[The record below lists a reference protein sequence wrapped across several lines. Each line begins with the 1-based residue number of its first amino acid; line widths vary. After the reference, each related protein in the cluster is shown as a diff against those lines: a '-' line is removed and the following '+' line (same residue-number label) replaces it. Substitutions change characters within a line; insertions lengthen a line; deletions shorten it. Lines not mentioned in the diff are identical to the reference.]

1 MINNGDEWWWMEK
14 KPSGV
19 IIHMAGKSLVAS
31 LVRGCTWSGMGLW
44 IPKSWR
50 TAQLKALVA
59 SPFFGGVPLVPDLNS
74 APIDN
79 RRVADLKMGDE
90 SGWQTQ
96 GILCVPIQSSSGLQQ
111 RHWAPKDFRSK
122 MRDLF
127 GNRKLWSMST
137 SGPNKDRKNE
147 MCSQVSYN
155 RIPIRSGFPG

>member
-1 MINNGDEWWWMEK
+1 MEK

-50 TAQLKALVA
+50 TAQVNAFSSRSLTI
-59 SPFFGGVPLVPDLNS
+59 FFWVPLVPDLNS

-111 RHWAPKDFRSK
+111 RRWAPKDF
-122 MRDLF
+122 
-127 GNRKLWSMST
+127 
-137 SGPNKDRKNE
+137 
-147 MCSQVSYN
+147 QVEN
-155 RIPIRSGFPG
+155 ARLVWKP